1 MDLKELSRLDVKDLK
16 NLDFQAILT
25 QLKKRPDIIITTIMI
40 LVTVIFCS
48 LLYSNKKTKFAAQ
61 RQELTALEEKDTA
74 FTQLQDIQLALKT
87 LKSVL
92 PEAIT
97 EAKLIEIITQASS
110 AYNINISSFSPAS
123 MTTQA
128 AYSSITLSINI
139 TAPSYADLWKFIYKL
154 ESENKSLRIDS
165 WSTQQDGGGYRQRGL
180 SSQTSSLKDSETIGS
195 AIALTLINFKHD

>member
-1 MDLKELSRLDVKDLK
+1 MDLKELSRLDIKDLK

-25 QLKKRPDIIITTIMI
+25 QLKKRPDIIITTAMI
-40 LVTVIFCS
+40 LVTVTFCF
-48 LLYSNKKTKFAAQ
+48 LFYSNKKTEFAAQ
-61 RQELTALEEKDTA
+61 RQELTALEEKDAA

-92 PEAIT
+92 PDAIT
-97 EAKLIEIITQASS
+97 EARLIEIITQAAS
-110 AYNINISSFSPAS
+110 AYNVNISSFSPAS
-123 MTTQA
+123 ITSQA
-128 AYSSITLSINI
+128 AYSAITLSINI

-180 SSQTSSLKDSETIGS
+180 SFQTPPKDAETIGS
-195 AIALTLINFKHD
+195 AITLTLINFKHE